1 MVEPAKD
8 SVTPPAPVAEKRW
21 IDTIATV
28 SSALIAIGTL
38 LNWFFGRHTTF
49 PPWFFYFLTILIL
62 VIVYKYFEESIRR
75 FIQSISVRQFIRQQ
89 HFQLLDF
96 IRRFG
101 ELVTTRSE
109 DSISTL
115 LQKISDRNGQEIVDR
130 DLFGYADLF
139 IANILLKLSESGQ
152 HITVGEFK
160 SVLNDLSSLI
170 KFCSYFYFK
179 KPLHVKGI
187 TGLTAEEKKNVEM
200 ARENFADFVRRYQT
214 FYDEVNVKLG
224 SSSRV
229 HFEIPKPISN

>member
-1 MVEPAKD
+1 MVEPTQNSSA
-8 SVTPPAPVAEKRW
+8 TPAPAPEKKW

-38 LNWFFGRHTTF
+38 LNWFFGRQHTF
-49 PPWFFYFLTILIL
+49 PPWFFYFLTFLIL
-62 VIVYKYFEESIRR
+62 VIVYKYFEESIRL
-75 FIQSISVRQFIRQQ
+75 FIQALSHRQFIRQQ

-96 IRRFG
+96 LRRFS

-115 LQKISDRNGQEIVDR
+115 LQKISDKNGQEIVDR
-130 DLFGYADLF
+130 DLFGYADMF

-152 HITVGEFK
+152 RISVGEFK

-170 KFCSYFYFK
+170 KFCSFFYFK

-187 TGLTAEEKKNVEM
+187 TGLTADEKKNVEM

-229 HFEIPKPISN
+229 HFEIPKPVSN

>member
-1 MVEPAKD
+1 MVEPALNSETK
-8 SVTPPAPVAEKRW
+8 PAPAPEKRW

-38 LNWFFGRHTTF
+38 LNWFFGKHTTF
-49 PPWFFYFLTILIL
+49 PSWFFYFLTVLILI
-62 VIVYKYFEESIRR
+62 IVYKYFEESIRM
-75 FIQSISVRQFIRQQ
+75 FIQAMSVRQFIRQQ

-96 IRRFG
+96 IRRFS

-115 LQKISDRNGQEIVDR
+115 LQKISDRNGQEVVDR

-139 IANILLKLSESGQ
+139 ISNILLKLSESGQ
-152 HITVGEFK
+152 RITIGEFK

-187 TGLTAEEKKNVEM
+187 TGLTADEKKNVEM